1 MTKKENLNWFK
12 EFNVSITICNCEGK
26 ILEMNDKA
34 CETFAKDGGIKLVGQ
49 NVFDCHPERAQKIL
63 KELLE
68 NEQTNCYTIEKNSI
82 KKLIYQAPWYEN
94 GKYSG
99 FIELSLTIPFE
110 IPHFIR
116 K

>member
-1 MTKKENLNWFK
+1 MINEKLINWSK
-12 EFNVSITICNCEGK
+12 EFNVAITICDHEGK

-49 NVFDCHPERAQKIL
+49 SVFDCHPERAQKIL
-63 KELLE
+63 KGLLE
-68 NEQTNCYTIEKNSI
+68 NQQTNCYTIEKNSV

-99 FIELSLTIPFE
+99 FIEFSLTIPFE